1 MIDLTNFN
9 TKNAVDTQKM
19 FYNCS
24 SLESLNILN
33 FDTEKVI
40 TMEGM
45 FNGCS
50 NLQSLHLSNF
60 NTTNVNNYENIFKDC
75 NKINYINLL
84 KYVGKDIFKEIELD
98 YKFCINSCSQIKDE
112 DSSLDDKINDCF
124 IYINKVKII
133 FPRINLNIAERKY
146 L

>member
-1 MIDLTNFN
+1 
-9 TKNAVDTQKM
+9 M

-50 NLQSLHLSNF
+50 NLQSLYLSNF

-84 KYVGKDIFKEIELD
+84 KYVGKDIFKSI
-98 YKFCINSCSQIKDE
+98 
-112 DSSLDDKINDCF
+112 DDKINDCF
-124 IYINKVKII
+124 VYINKVKII
-133 FPRINLNIAERKY
+133 FPRINVNIAERKY